1 MTESG
6 GSGLMGL
13 QTRLAEL
20 MTVIYMGVHVGIHV
34 RLFLGIS
41 PDQADSILLLSVAIA
56 FYLTLFY
63 LAGCRLRNA
72 HSFWR
77 LTLVLAVAAQ
87 LVSKIVTMSIHVRE
101 VPGPWTDAAMVMA
114 GPVTSLYVW
123 SLFGYSLAVV
133 ILRLWREKTEE
144 GSLQRL
150 VLGGSNIKDNLVTT
164 ALTVLLIVSLPALV
178 VMYQRGLIAY
188 DVHRALVLMVQQ
200 WGPMVS
206 IILFGGF
213 LMAYR
218 MTGRQDM
225 KYLTWLFAVSFVG
238 ALLSFVFAS
247 TEMVERLLAVIRYL
261 WGVSLMLPAIQAY
274 LWLRAVQSF

>member
-1 MTESG
+1 MSMSQ

-13 QTRLAEL
+13 QNRLAEL
-20 MTVIYMGVHVGIHV
+20 MTVVYMGVHVGIHV

-41 PDQADSILLLSVAIA
+41 PDRSDHILLLSVAIA

-63 LAGCRLRNA
+63 LAGCRLRRA
-72 HSFWR
+72 HSFWG

-87 LVSKIVTMSIHVRE
+87 LVSRVVTMSIHVRE

-114 GPVTSLYVW
+114 GPVTTLYVW

-133 ILRLWREKTEE
+133 ILRLWREETEE

-150 VLGGSNIKDNLVTT
+150 VLGGTIRDNLVTT
-164 ALTVLLIVSLPALV
+164 GLTMLLIISLPALV
-178 VMYQRGLIAY
+178 IMHHQGVITF
-188 DVHRALVLMVQQ
+188 DVHRTLLSAVDQ
-200 WGPMVS
+200 WGPAVN

-213 LMAYR
+213 LLVYQ
-218 MTGRQDM
+218 MTRRHDM
-225 KYLTWLFAVSFVG
+225 KYLMWLYVVLFVG
-238 ALLSFVFAS
+238 ALLRFVFAS
-247 TEMVERLLAVIRYL
+247 PEMVETLVTIIRYL
-261 WGVSLMLPAIQAY
+261 WGLSLMLPAVQAY